1 MSKVKVGIVGI
12 GALGE
17 GLVKVFA
24 EHPSIDL
31 VSICDIDST
40 KVALTV
46 EQYQV
51 QGFTTHTDLLENS
64 DVDMVYISVPPKW
77 HHEVALDVIRAG
89 KHILCEKPLANSV
102 EEAKELVY
110 EAQRANIVHAMNF
123 PLNYLHNTRKFEE
136 LIRAGYIGRLRKVE
150 LNMQFPIW
158 PRPWQQNQWINTRE
172 QGGFVFEVSGH
183 FIQLIQRFFGR
194 ISDVKSMLELPT
206 DPMLPET
213 GITASMKLAN
223 NVPIIFNGI
232 SGTAGIEE
240 QKLSLT
246 AYGTEGTIALVDL
259 MKVKAG
265 KIGEPFEVL
274 PTENNHFWNEL
285 IDQFVAA
292 VHGNQSE
299 LYDFQVGYDVQVV
312 LENLRKTEIL
322 V

>member
-1 MSKVKVGIVGI
+1 MVKVGIVGI

-17 GLVKVFA
+17 GLVKVFT
-24 EHPSIDL
+24 EHPLVDL
-31 VSICDIDST
+31 VSVCDVDLT
-40 KVALTV
+40 KVELTV
-46 EQYQV
+46 NQYHV

-64 DVDMVYISVPPKW
+64 DVDMVYVSVPPKW
-77 HHEVALDVIRAG
+77 HHEIALDVIRAG
-89 KHILCEKPLANSV
+89 KHILCEKPLANSI
-102 EEAKELVY
+102 EEAKELLY
-110 EAQRANIVHAMNF
+110 EATRANIVHAMNF
-123 PLNYLHNTRKFEE
+123 PLNYLNNTRKFEE
-136 LIRAGYIGRLRKVE
+136 LIQSDYIGRLRKVE
-150 LNMQFPIW
+150 LTMQFPTW

-183 FIQLIQRFFGR
+183 FIQLIQRFFGQ
-194 ISDVKSMLELPT
+194 ISDVKSVLELPT
-206 DPMLPET
+206 DPSLPET

-232 SGTAGIEE
+232 SGTAGIDE

-259 MKVKAG
+259 MKIKAG
-265 KIGEPFEVL
+265 KIGEPYEVL

-292 VHGNQSE
+292 INGNKSE